1 MSYCYSILLFSAKIS
16 SILKDSS
23 ILSLE
28 FSSICDFS
36 SCWKSAFSLGSV
48 AAEGALRS
56 SLDSYSYF

>member
-23 ILSLE
+23 IFSLE
-28 FSSICDFS
+28 FSSICVFS
-36 SCWKSAFSLGSV
+36 SCWKSAFSRGSL
-48 AAEGALRS
+48 AEGALRS